1 MVLSFKR
8 AICKKLAE
16 LVLRKDL
23 VVINMVT
30 EILKINPDNPE
41 AENVNKA
48 GAILAGGGLVAFPT
62 ETVYGLGASAFDENA
77 AKKIYAAKGRPSDN
91 PLIVHISDKEQ
102 IKELAS
108 EIPRYAQKLID
119 EFMPG
124 PFTIILK
131 KKNCIPDT
139 VTPGK
144 DSVGIRFPMHP
155 TACAIIAAAG
165 VPIAAP
171 SANTSGKPSP
181 TKAEHVID
189 DMYGKIDCIIDGGG
203 CDVGVEST
211 IVDATGEFPV
221 ILRPG
226 GVTLEM
232 LREICADTAVDEH
245 ILESVAEDEAPKCP
259 GSKYTHYSPEA
270 DVIVV
275 EGEKNAVQ
283 AKIRELIAMNTDKVV
298 GALTMYGSA
307 YDDAVIIATSDG
319 SGGYAHDLFADLR
332 EFDKLGV
339 EVVFAEFCERD
350 GMDFAI
356 KNRLYKSAGGNVI
369 HV

>member
-1 MVLSFKR
+1 M
-8 AICKKLAE
+8 
-16 LVLRKDL
+16 
-23 VVINMVT
+23 NT
-30 EILKINPDNPE
+30 EIIKINPDAIDASLINE
-41 AENVNKA
+41 AGKIIA
-48 GAILAGGGLVAFPT
+48 SGGLVAFPT
-62 ETVYGLGASAFDENA
+62 ETVYGLGASALDERA

-91 PLIVHISDKEQ
+91 PLIVHIWDKAQ
-102 IKELAS
+102 IDELACD
-108 EIPRYAQKLID
+108 IPLYARKLID
-119 EFMPG
+119 KFMPG

-131 KKNCIPDT
+131 KRDIIPDT

-144 DSVGIRFPMHP
+144 DSVGIRLPSHKV
-155 TACAIIAAAG
+155 ARELIRSAG

-189 DMYGKIDCIIDGGG
+189 DMAGRIECIIDGGS
-203 CDVGVEST
+203 CEVGVEST
-211 IVDATGEFPV
+211 IVDATGASPV

-232 LREICADTAVDEH
+232 LHEVCADTEMDEH

-259 GSKYTHYSPEA
+259 GSKYTHYSPDAEVV
-270 DVIVV
+270 VI
-275 EGEKNAVQ
+275 EGEKDAVQ
-283 AKIRELIAMNTDKVV
+283 KKIRELIKENCGRVM
-298 GALTMYGSA
+298 GALTMYDSA
-307 YDDAVIIATSDG
+307 YDDAVIISTSEG
-319 SGGYAHDLFADLR
+319 SKGYAHDLFADLR

-339 EVVFAEFCERD
+339 EIVFAEFCERD